1 MEFTEVITKMNIRD
15 EIIENAIL
23 NRTRIRFRYGFKNIK
38 LEPYFSKKNYTGKQI
53 LYGRVVSKNEIEKF
67 DFDKM
72 IDVSPLNMRKFS
84 PIIPIS
90 QLQEKKN
97 EKSY

>member
-1 MEFTEVITKMNIRD
+1 MMNKN

-23 NRTRIRFRYGFKNIK
+23 NRNRIRFRYGFKNIM
-38 LEPYFSKKNYTGKQI
+38 LEPYFSKQNSTGKQI
-53 LYGRVVSKNEIEKF
+53 LYGRIVSKNEIEKF

-72 IDVSPLNMRKFS
+72 IDVSNLNLRKFS

-90 QLQEKKN
+90 QLQERKN
-97 EKSY
+97 EKTY

>member
-1 MEFTEVITKMNIRD
+1 M
-15 EIIENAIL
+15 
-23 NRTRIRFRYGFKNIK
+23 
-38 LEPYFSKKNYTGKQI
+38 
-53 LYGRVVSKNEIEKF
+53 YGRVVSKNEIEKF